1 MKNFA
6 WDKKVWL
13 SILWNLETK
22 LKNYLVPKVPSFIQ
36 TYHLTYMTILW
47 CIWILIFSYI
57 ASKNGLN
64 WFHFV
69 SLFIILQYITDLLD
83 GEVWRRRNTG
93 LIKWWYFMDH
103 FLDFLFW
110 CSIFISYVY
119 IMPKTIQKIWE
130 IDFTF
135 LLFPLEVNYY
145 YMMYYTICVFIW
157 YMVVSF
163 LSFAANNKFQIA
175 YFWLWPTEIRLLF
188 ILLNTFLIYFPK
200 YILNYFVPVMLII
213 SSIWLIILVYKTQR
227 NLWELDMKEKKKIFN
242 KF

>member
-1 MKNFA
+1 MKKFE
-6 WDKKVWL
+6 WDKKFGT
-13 SILWNLETK
+13 SYLWNLEIR
-22 LKNYLVPKVPSFIQ
+22 LRNYLAPKVPNFIQ

-47 CIWILIFSYI
+47 CIWVLVFSYI
-57 ASKNGLN
+57 ASKNELI

-83 GEVWRRRNTG
+83 GEIWRRRNTW
-93 LIKWWYFMDH
+93 LVRWWYFMDH

-110 CSIFISYVY
+110 CSIVIGYAY

-135 LLFPLEVNYY
+135 FLFPIEINYY

-175 YFWLWPTEIRLLF
+175 YFWLWPTEIRLFF
-188 ILLNTFLIYFPK
+188 ILFNTFLVSFPK
-200 YILNYFVPVMLII
+200 YILDYFVPIMLII
-213 SSIWLIILVYKTQR
+213 SSIWLVILVYKTQKE
-227 NLWELDMKEKKKIFN
+227 LWDFDMKEKKKN
-242 KF
+242 

>member
-1 MKNFA
+1 MKKFA
-6 WDKKVWL
+6 WDKKFGT
-13 SILWNLETK
+13 SYLWNLETK
-22 LKNYLVPKVPSFIQ
+22 LKNYLVPKVPNFIQ

-47 CIWILIFSYI
+47 CIWILVFSYI
-57 ASKNGLN
+57 ASKNELI

-69 SLFIILQYITDLLD
+69 SLFIAFQYITDLLD

-110 CSIFISYVY
+110 CSIIIGYVY
-119 IMPKTIQKIWE
+119 IMPKTIQEIWE

-135 LLFPLEVNYY
+135 FLFPIEINYY
-145 YMMYYTICVFIW
+145 YMMYYTICIFIW

-175 YFWLWPTEIRLLF
+175 YFWLWPTEIRLFF
-188 ILLNTFLIYFPK
+188 ILFNTLLVLFPK
-200 YILNYFVPVMLII
+200 HILNYFVPIMLII
-213 SSIWLIILVYKTQR
+213 SSIWLIVLVYKTQR
-227 NLWELDMKEKKKIFN
+227 ELWDLDMKEKKKN
-242 KF
+242 